1 MAKRFLD
8 TGFFKSPFVRGLDAP
23 LKGLYLFIIC
33 DCDGS
38 GIWAADF
45 EIAGLYVGQKIT
57 VSQFNK
63 SFVETGKAID
73 IKNGKYFF
81 PDFIDHQYPSG
92 LQSNN
97 KAHNGFISELLK
109 YQVIYETSEGIFKPL
124 PSPSQGAKVMV
135 MVKEEVM
142 VPVKVIQGQSEK
154 IKTDTYGLF
163 EPLVKKW
170 IEYKKSE
177 HRETY
182 KTQATLDEFVKKL
195 IDYSGGDFQR
205 AEKIIDNSIAN
216 RWKGIFPEKP
226 NGKPEPKKE
235 YHPDG
240 TEMSEQERNLK
251 GVLELIKQKYGNN
264 GSNS

>member
-1 MAKRFLD
+1 M
-8 TGFFKSPFVRGLDAP
+8 DAP

-73 IKNGKYFF
+73 LKNGKYFF

-124 PSPSQGAKVMV
+124 PSPLQGAKVMV
-135 MVKEEVM
+135 MVKEEVKVK
-142 VPVKVIQGQSEK
+142 VPVKVIQGDSEK

-163 EPLVKKW
+163 ETLVKKW
-170 IEYKKSE
+170 IDYKKAE
-177 HRETY
+177 HKETY

-195 IDYSGGDFQR
+195 IDYSGGDFHR

-226 NGKPEPKKE
+226 GSNGRFEAPKKPTAQE
-235 YHPDG
+235 AGMEAIQMYLQ
-240 TEMSEQERNLK
+240 EQE
-251 GVLELIKQKYGNN
+251 LERQKSN
-264 GSNS
+264 GTSV